1 MPKVRLTANDRR
13 NELFKKQHR
22 INKAILDKR
31 DYEFAAELGIRGET
45 MSYKIKNPVE
55 NMTLKEWL
63 YLVTTWPDE
72 AILQFV
78 RGK

>member
-31 DYEFAAELGIRGET
+31 DYEFAEELGIWGQT
-45 MSYKIKNPVE
+45 LSYKLKNPVE
-55 NMTLKEWL
+55 HLTLNEWL
-63 YLVTTWPDE
+63 HLVATWPDE